1 MRKLLATV
9 AAVLASALIA
19 FAASVPQIPSSP
31 TYSEPSQII
40 PTLNTLINQLNG
52 GPGYT
57 GTSQNIAFGSFTT
70 CTSATTTAI
79 CNAQRGIATFTSA
92 TTLVTGTN
100 QTYTITDSSV
110 LAASQCFAQF
120 VSGGA
125 ANSAPYVTN
134 LVPTAGSLSVVLAN
148 GSATATGAAGTFVI
162 NFNCL

>member
-1 MRKLLATV
+1 MRKLLATI
-9 AAVLASALIA
+9 AAVFASAVIA
-19 FAASVPQIPSSP
+19 YAASVPQIPSNP

-40 PTLNTLINQLNG
+40 GTLNTLINQLNG
-52 GPGYT
+52 AAGYAPA
-57 GTSQNIAFGSFTT
+57 QNIAFGSFTT